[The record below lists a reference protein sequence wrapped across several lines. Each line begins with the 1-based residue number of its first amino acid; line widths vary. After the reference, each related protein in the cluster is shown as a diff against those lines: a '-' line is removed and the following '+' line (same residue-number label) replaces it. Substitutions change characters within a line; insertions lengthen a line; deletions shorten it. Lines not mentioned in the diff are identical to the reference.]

1 MQGFLVLTIDVILL
15 QVFCLIK
22 SNTKFSM
29 AKGKEILPLV
39 KCQNDPSGGITF
51 STCDKRQALVRLS
64 LQHCMQWAH
73 P

>member
-22 SNTKFSM
+22 SNTKSSM
-29 AKGKEILPLV
+29 AKGKETSLV

-64 LQHCMQWAH
+64 LQHCMQWPH